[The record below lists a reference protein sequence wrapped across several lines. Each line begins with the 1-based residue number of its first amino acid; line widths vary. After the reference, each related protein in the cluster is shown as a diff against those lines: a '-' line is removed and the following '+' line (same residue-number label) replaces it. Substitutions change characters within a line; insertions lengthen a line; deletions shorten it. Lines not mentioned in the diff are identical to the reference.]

1 MATLIPLDYSQP
13 NNKLTRAADAQRVVN
28 QVKNDYIPK
37 ADEYSSTAPDALADG
52 DALGRGTGI
61 FLDVYNETAGTS
73 IDVLERKFE
82 IKINKYNKVNIYKVE
97 D

>member
-1 MATLIPLDYSQP
+1 MATLVPLDFTQP

-28 QVKNDYIPK
+28 QVKNDFIAK
-37 ADEYSSTAPDALADG
+37 TDEYSSTSPDALADG
-52 DALGRGTGI
+52 DTYGRGTGI